1 MCLTGLPGQAEVVRS
16 SEDATEGEE
25 EPQAKPWLPLRAGY
39 NQHHQLLLCCQ
50 VQPSRALP
58 GHRPHLQRC
67 ICQPWYRLPWA
78 LLTSFLESRHDL
90 DRTSSVLPLAWGVW
104 LQSWSPL
111 GLSSVLGAAVRNTS
125 PTGRVMGDGRLCVT
139 HLLD

>member
-1 MCLTGLPGQAEVVRS
+1 MPLKAKRSHKPSPGCPSGLGTTSTTSSCSAVRCNQAVLCLGTGH
-16 SEDATEGEE
+16 T
-25 EPQAKPWLPLRAGY
+25 
-39 NQHHQLLLCCQ
+39 
-50 VQPSRALP
+50 
-58 GHRPHLQRC
+58 HRGASPHR
-67 ICQPWYRLPWA
+67 QPWHRLPWA

-125 PTGRVMGDGRLCVT
+125 PTGRVMGEGRLCVT